1 MASSSSGSERDDGV
15 YAVYRRRRANARAKV
30 MTLQE
35 YFDTP
40 ETVLPQELIYGVM
53 RVAESPTSTH
63 QETVGALFI
72 ALHEHVRR
80 QMLGTVWLAPLDVVL
95 DEERALVI
103 QPDLFVLLHG
113 GRAVVTDKVEGPPD
127 LVIEVLS
134 PRPRIGDVVERL
146 GWFREYGVRE
156 CWFVE
161 PLTQRMQVLRM
172 EAGELKSRVSFNAAD
187 RIISGLLPDFDQSLQ
202 SIRGY

>member
-1 MASSSSGSERDDGV
+1 MASSSSGSERDNRV
-15 YAVYRRRRANARAKV
+15 YALYRRRRAKARAKV

-40 ETVLPQELIYGVM
+40 ETVLPQELIYGAM

-72 ALHEHVRR
+72 ALHEHVQRR
-80 QMLGTVWLAPLDVVL
+80 LLGTVWLAPLDVVL

-103 QPDLFVLLHG
+103 QPDLFVLLHD
-113 GRAVVTDKVEGPPD
+113 GRAVVGDKVEGPPD

-156 CWFVE
+156 CWLVE
-161 PLTQRMQVLRM
+161 PLARRMQVLRF
-172 EAGELKSRVSFNAAD
+172 EGGELKSRLSFETAD
-187 RIISGLLPDFDQSLQ
+187 RIVSTLLPDLDLSLE
-202 SIRGY
+202 SILGY

>member
-1 MASSSSGSERDDGV
+1 
-15 YAVYRRRRANARAKV
+15 

-40 ETVLPQELIYGVM
+40 ESVLPQELIYGAM

-80 QMLGTVWLAPLDVVL
+80 RGIGTVWLAQLDVVL
-95 DEERALVI
+95 DAERALVV
-103 QPDLFVLLHG
+103 QPDLFVVLNDG
-113 GRAVVTDKVEGPPD
+113 QAVIGDKIAGPPD

-134 PRPRIGDVVERL
+134 PRPRIGDVLERL
-146 GWFREYGVRE
+146 DWFREYGVRE
-156 CWFVE
+156 CWLVE
-161 PLTQRMQVLRM
+161 PLAHRIQVLRM
-172 EAGELKSRVSFNAAD
+172 NPGEPTSRRVFEATDSVDSAVLPEFD
-187 RIISGLLPDFDQSLQ
+187 RSLA
-202 SIRGY
+202 SILGWG